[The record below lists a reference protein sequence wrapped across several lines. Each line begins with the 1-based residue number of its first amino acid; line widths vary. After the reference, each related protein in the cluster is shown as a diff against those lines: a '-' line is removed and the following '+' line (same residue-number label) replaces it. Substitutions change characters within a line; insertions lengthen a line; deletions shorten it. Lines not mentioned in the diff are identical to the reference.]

1 MPDTTYMRAAY
12 GASAF
17 IEPVARSGS
26 DVGRIVTDAAID
38 SKMYEPNVSPTF
50 VSPRAA
56 LSRAANP
63 CIFNFARRAL
73 PVAARLF
80 PPLSR

>member
-1 MPDTTYMRAAY
+1 
-12 GASAF
+12 
-17 IEPVARSGS
+17 V
-26 DVGRIVTDAAID
+26 AID